1 MDALSLPIDFSA
13 MANFVN
19 HDNLFIVKN
28 LVDDAVIAHTQ
39 LVESCQITRE
49 WLWSDVIKI
58 RG

>member
-1 MDALSLPIDFSA
+1 

-49 WLWSDVIKI
+49 GLWSDVIKI

>member
-1 MDALSLPIDFSA
+1 MDVLSLPIDFSA

-28 LVDDAVIAHTQ
+28 LVDDTVIAHTQ
-39 LVESCQITRE
+39 LVESCEVARE
-49 WLWSDVIKI
+49 VLWSDVIKI